1 MRKFLKGRRRYALL
15 LLVGVGSLALMGA
28 ECQPEPVKPPPP
40 PTGLS
45 IAPTSHDFGN
55 RAVDSGNTAA
65 FTFTVT
71 NHDPGM
77 TRVSVVTSGV
87 NSEDFIGS
95 NFLGNCTWGVE
106 VGGGTTCTVIVVF
119 DPKTTGPKQAS
130 LDVQKLAGGPTAT
143 ATLTGT
149 GTP

>member
-1 MRKFLKGRRRYALL
+1 LRKFLKGRRRYALL
-15 LLVGVGSLALMGA
+15 VLVGVGSLAIMGA
-28 ECQPEPVKPPPP
+28 ECQPVKPPP

-77 TRVSVVTSGV
+77 TRVSVVTGGV
-87 NSEDFIGS
+87 NSEDFIGA
-95 NFLGNCTWGVE
+95 NFFGNCILGVE
-106 VGGGTTCTVIVVF
+106 VGGGTTCTVIVAF
-119 DPKTTGPKQAS
+119 DPKTTGAKQAS
-130 LDVQKLAGGPTAT
+130 LGVHKLAGGPTAT
-143 ATLTGT
+143 AILTGT